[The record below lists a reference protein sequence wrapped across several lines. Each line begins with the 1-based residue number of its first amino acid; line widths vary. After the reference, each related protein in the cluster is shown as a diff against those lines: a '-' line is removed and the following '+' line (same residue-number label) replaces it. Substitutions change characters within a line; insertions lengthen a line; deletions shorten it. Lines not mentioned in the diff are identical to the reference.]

1 MQRATSLLSYLFY
14 ICFMKTTLLLLL
26 IVVVDSIGYTQ
37 SKWENVG
44 MEFRPKVGYLL
55 PHRSVMTHLLTGH
68 SFGGELSL
76 VKQTSGRQEWE
87 QVYGK
92 PRYGVSL
99 YFSDF
104 GNKEVLGQSYGSF
117 GFVELPMATY
127 KSWSLNAK
135 LTAGIGVVTKTFDL
149 EDNPKNNAIGSHLN
163 ALVIIGVNLNKYFK
177 QSTLSVGIDMTHL
190 SNGATVLPNLGINVP
205 YLSLGYTRYFRPL
218 VMEEKTSEEPKS
230 FIRHAFITSALFSV
244 KQIYPTGGR
253 HYLVGSVSAIYHHQ
267 FTRKAA
273 MDLSIDFISNQS
285 HADESTEVVN
295 QWDIFQLGLYAG
307 FVLPV
312 NQFDYIL
319 GMGYY
324 VKNSINPNGPV
335 YHRFGFRYHLNEK
348 VMLNLSIK
356 SHWGKADYFE
366 YGIAY
371 RWR

>member
-1 MQRATSLLSYLFY
+1 
-14 ICFMKTTLLLLL
+14 MKWALLLLL
-26 IVVVDSIGYTQ
+26 FFFNTFYGLNQ

-44 MEFRPKVGYLL
+44 IEIRPKVGFLL

-68 SFGGELSL
+68 SVGGEISL

-87 QVYGK
+87 QSYGK
-92 PRYGVSL
+92 PRYGISL
-99 YFSDF
+99 FFSDF
-104 GNKEVLGQSYGSF
+104 GNKEVLGQSYGAF
-117 GFVELPMATY
+117 GFVELPMYTY
-127 KSWSLNAK
+127 KSWSLNGK
-135 LTAGIGVVTKTFDL
+135 LTTGLGVVTKTFDL
-149 EDNPKNNAIGSHLN
+149 ESNPKNNAIGSHLN
-163 ALVIIGVNLNKYFK
+163 ALVIVGVNFNKYFK
-177 QSTLSVGIDMTHL
+177 QCTWSLGVDMTHL

-205 YLSLGYTRYFRPL
+205 YLSLGYTHYFHPL
-218 VMEEKTSEEPKS
+218 VIEKETTEQPKS
-230 FIRHAFITSALFSV
+230 FVKHAFITSALFSI

-253 HYLVGSVSAIYHHQ
+253 HYFVGSASAIYHHQ

-273 MDLSIDFISNQS
+273 LDVAIDFISNQS
-285 HADESTEVVN
+285 HADETSEVAS
-295 QWDIFQLGLYAG
+295 QWDIFQLGIYAG
-307 FVLPV
+307 YVLPV

-324 VKNSINPNGPV
+324 AKNSINPNGPV